1 MAVVAD
7 IDPEDLERIVLTTQ
21 FHHRDLAK
29 SIPGSS
35 WSTKKRQ
42 WTLPL
47 SWTSCIALRS
57 TFGDDLEIAQ
67 GLIDW
72 ATTEKFHRIDPVLK
86 LRELVRLDNGDQEY
100 PYNSDEDLKL
110 GSDVPDTPITQQ
122 ALILQKELKLFP
134 HQAAGAATM
143 ATALQCGI
151 FDETGTGKSAQT
163 IAALRILHRLGN
175 NVFPALVI
183 APNSVKKTWDRELSQ
198 WWPGLTVELVGGGMA
213 ARRKSLETPAHVYI
227 MNWESLYKHSR
238 LAPHGNQA
246 LKRCK
251 ECGGLDERISVTVC
265 EVHKREL
272 NFLTFNTVVAD
283 ECHRAKS
290 ASSKQTRALWS
301 ASEGAQYR
309 FGLTGTPIQD
319 TIADFWAILRFIAP
333 TEYGSKTRFM
343 DRFAEQGYNMWG
355 VHTIFGIKESAKD
368 EFYAGVNPRM
378 RRMLKKIVLPFLP
391 PIIKE
396 TRYIEMLPAQN
407 KAYKQM
413 VKETIADLEGGTLVG
428 LNPLS
433 RATRLLQFASAYA
446 ELDVKELPDGRIET
460 KVRLAAPSN
469 KINAFMADI
478 KAGDYQDEQLVVFSQ
493 SRQLLELLALEMTKA
508 DYKYG
513 MITGGV
519 STDDRQKN
527 IDEFQ
532 AGKTRFMLVTIA
544 AGGVGLTLTAASTM
558 IFIQRAW
565 SSTAM
570 KQAESRA
577 HRIGSERHDKIRIVD
592 YVSEG
597 TVEEAQIVRL
607 ADKYGR
613 IESIVRDKDLLLRL
627 LKNDDIAEGE
637 VAVIDDEDSDDDVS
651 EES

>member
-1 MAVVAD
+1 VAVVAD
-7 IDPEDLERIVLTTQ
+7 IDPDDLERIVLSTS
-21 FHHRDLAK
+21 FHHRDLVK

-47 SWTSCIALRS
+47 AWTSCVALRA
-57 TFGDDLEIAQ
+57 TFGAELTIAE
-67 GLIDW
+67 GLQTW
-72 ATTEKFHRIDPVLK
+72 AWTEKGVRIDPATK
-86 LRELVRLDNGDQEY
+86 LRELVRLDDGKHEFPYDDVEKLTLGD
-100 PYNSDEDLKL
+100 
-110 GSDVPDTPITQQ
+110 DVPDTPITQQ

-134 HQAAGAATM
+134 HQAAGAAFM
-143 ATALQCGI
+143 ATAIQCGI

-163 IAALRILHRLGN
+163 IAALRILHRLGHS
-175 NVFPALVI
+175 VFPALVI
-183 APNSVKKTWDRELSQ
+183 APNSVKKTWQRELDQ

-213 ARRKSLETPAHVYI
+213 NRRKSLETPAHVYI
-227 MNWESLYKHSR
+227 MNWESLHKHSR
-238 LAPHGNQA
+238 LAPYGNVA

-251 ECGGLDERISVTVC
+251 ECGGLDERISVNVC

-272 NFLTFNTVVAD
+272 NFLHFNTVIAD
-283 ECHRAKS
+283 EAHRGKA

-301 ASEGAQYR
+301 ASEGAKYR

-319 TIADFWAILRFIAP
+319 TIADFWAILRYISP
-333 TEYGSKTRFM
+333 DEYGSKTRFM
-343 DRFAEQGYNMWG
+343 DRFAEQGFNMWG
-355 VHTIFGIKESAKD
+355 VHTVFGIKESSKD

-396 TRYIEMLPAQN
+396 TRYIEMLPAQ
-407 KAYKQM
+407 KRAYRQM
-413 VKETIADLEGGTLVG
+413 VKETIAELEGGTLVG

-446 ELDVKELPDGRIET
+446 ELDTKELADGRIET

-469 KINAFMADI
+469 KINAFMGDV
-478 KAGDYQDEQLVVFSQ
+478 KAGDFDDEQLVIFAQ
-493 SRQLLELLALEMTKA
+493 SRQLIDLLAAEMTKA
-508 DYKYG
+508 EYKFG

-532 AGKTRFMLVTIA
+532 AGKTRFMLVTID

-558 IFIQRAW
+558 VFIQRAW

-570 KQAESRA
+570 KQAISRA
-577 HRIGSERHDKIRIVD
+577 HRIGSERHDKIMVID
-592 YVSEG
+592 YVSEN
-597 TVEEAQIVRL
+597 TVEEAQIARL
-607 ADKYGR
+607 EDKYGR
-613 IESIVRDKDLLLRL
+613 IESIVRDKELLLRL
-627 LKNDDIAEGE
+627 LKDEDIADGE
-637 VAVIDDEDSDDDVS
+637 IKPVDDEDSDSDVS
-651 EES
+651 EDI